1 MGVRQVDHGAEGYTP
16 PANIPQGARAPEGV
30 NNVNEPPA
38 GNANPVDN
46 GKPAS
51 NDTQAIPGNAEEGNK
66 NNMKGGKKKRKG
78 RKSRKTKGKKHT
90 MKRKRSKGK
99 TRRRR

>member
-46 GKPAS
+46 GQPAS
-51 NDTQAIPGNAEEGNK
+51 SSNGSQPIPGNAEEAKRK
-66 NNMKGGKKKRKG
+66 NMNGGKRKA
-78 RKSRKTKGKKHT
+78 RKSRKTKGKKRT